1 MVAVSP
7 RALAISAAC
16 VLSLIAGA
24 MAFGLSFE
32 RAVFL
37 APVLLICAGGIAF
50 LVVLWA
56 KVIRD
61 SLRGRG

>member
-1 MVAVSP
+1 MARVSP
-7 RALAISAAC
+7 RAIVISAAC
-16 VLSLIAGA
+16 VLLLIAGG

-32 RAVFL
+32 RSVFL
-37 APVLLICAGGIAF
+37 APVLLICAGGFAF

-56 KVIRD
+56 KVVRD

>member
-1 MVAVSP
+1 MARVSP
-7 RALAISAAC
+7 RAVVISAAC
-16 VLSLIAGA
+16 VLLLIAGG

-37 APVLLICAGGIAF
+37 APLLLICAGGIAF
-50 LVVLWA
+50 LVVLWT

>member
-1 MVAVSP
+1 MGRVSP
-7 RALAISAAC
+7 RALVISTAC
-16 VLSLIAGA
+16 VLLLVVGG

-37 APVLLICAGGIAF
+37 APVLLFCAAGVAF